1 MNLMR
6 LKPLWFGI
14 SALVV
19 LPGVISLFLYGLNL
33 SIDFTGGSLLEEKL
47 GSNASVAEVTKSV
60 ADAGVEGASIIQTS
74 SGTYQIR
81 SRPLDRDQVNK
92 IQNELSTDYGS
103 AELISLGTVGP
114 TIGAE
119 LLQKA
124 ILALTLAS
132 FFIVLYIAWSFRSVP
147 KPANS
152 FRFGISAIAALLH
165 DVLVIVGLFSIFG
178 KIWHVE
184 IDSLFITALLTIIGF
199 SVHDTIVVFDRIRE
213 NLRRY
218 PGVPFSEVANTSL
231 LQTLVRSLSTS
242 LTVVLT
248 LLAVLLL
255 VGPVSEQLKWFVIA
269 LLIGIIS
276 GTYSSIFNA
285 TPLLVLWQERRSPK

>member
-19 LPGVISLFLYGLNL
+19 LPGIISLFMYGLNL
-33 SIDFTGGSLLEEKL
+33 GIDFTGGSLLEEKL
-47 GSNASVAEVTKSV
+47 GRPATTTEISKSV
-60 ADAGVEGASIIQTS
+60 TESGVVVSSTVETS

-81 SRPLDRDQVNK
+81 TKPIDRDQINK
-92 IQNELSTDYGS
+92 VQEKLSSDFGS
-103 AELISLGTVGP
+103 AELVRLETVGP

-119 LLQKA
+119 LVQKA
-124 ILALTLAS
+124 LIALSLAS
-132 FFIVLYIAWSFRSVP
+132 IFIVLYIAWSFRSVP
-147 KPANS
+147 PPANS
-152 FRFGISAIAALLH
+152 FRFGIVAIAALLH
-165 DVLVIVGLFSIFG
+165 DVLVVVGLFSIFG

-218 PGVPFSEVANTSL
+218 PGVPFSEVANNSL

-285 TPLLVLWQERRSPK
+285 TPLLVLWQERRSLR

>member
-6 LKPLWFGI
+6 YKSIWFGI
-14 SALVV
+14 SAVVV
-19 LPGVISLFLYGLNL
+19 LPGIISLVLYGLNL
-33 SIDFTGGSLLEEKL
+33 GIDFTGGSLLEEKL
-47 GSNASVAEVTKSV
+47 GRSTTSIEVTKSV
-60 ADAGVEGASIIQTS
+60 TEGGIPVSSIVQTS

-81 SRPLDRDQVNK
+81 TKPLDREQVNK
-92 IQNELSTDYGS
+92 IQAKLVNDFGS
-103 AELISLGTVGP
+103 AELVRLETVGP

-119 LLQKA
+119 LVQKA
-124 ILALTLAS
+124 VLALFLAS
-132 FFIVLYIAWSFRSVP
+132 IFIVMYIAWSFRSVP

-152 FRFGISAIAALLH
+152 FRFGIAAIAALLH

-178 KIWHVE
+178 KVWHVE

-218 PGVPFSEVANTSL
+218 PEVAFNEVANTSL

>member
-1 MNLMR
+1 MNLMHY
-6 LKPLWFGI
+6 KIIWFGI
-14 SALVV
+14 SAVVV
-19 LPGVISLFLYGLNL
+19 LPGIISLALYGLNL
-33 SIDFTGGSLLEEKL
+33 GIDFTGGSLLEEKL
-47 GSNASVAEVTKSV
+47 GQVSSSTQVTKSV
-60 ADAGVEGASIIQTS
+60 TDLGIPVSTTVQTS

-81 SRPLDRDQVNK
+81 TKPLDRDQVNK
-92 IQNELSTDYGS
+92 IQAKLASDFGT
-103 AELISLGTVGP
+103 AELVRLETVGP
-114 TIGAE
+114 TIGSE
-119 LLQKA
+119 LVQKA
-124 ILALTLAS
+124 VLALILAS
-132 FFIVLYIAWSFRSVP
+132 IFIVLYIAWSFRSVP
-147 KPANS
+147 APANS
-152 FRFGISAIAALLH
+152 FRFGLAAIAALLH
-165 DVLVIVGLFSIFG
+165 DVLVVVGLFSIFG
-178 KIWHVE
+178 KVWHVE

-218 PGVPFSEVANTSL
+218 PGVAFTEVANNSL

-285 TPLLVLWQERRSPK
+285 TPLLVLWQEWRSPK